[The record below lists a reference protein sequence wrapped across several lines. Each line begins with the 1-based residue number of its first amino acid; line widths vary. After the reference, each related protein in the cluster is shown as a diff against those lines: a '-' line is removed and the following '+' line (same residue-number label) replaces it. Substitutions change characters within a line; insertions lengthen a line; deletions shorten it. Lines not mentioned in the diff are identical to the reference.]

1 MDEISYVISCKN
13 IYVYK
18 NSFIIIIKLDE
29 LLVYKKNIV
38 GRFEFNNNI

>member
-38 GRFEFNNNI
+38 GRFEFSINI